1 MFVSYWQNQN
11 ALASSLHSVSCSIL
25 WAIET
30 NFYTRRKFRAFC
42 CHLDRNCPYPY
53 VILFSTC
60 ETSNGPSRVIKPGER
75 GFARVNDD
83 NELKLS
89 RTAVSR
95 QKSSRTMLL
104 ALLFQVSW
112 PERLTAD
119 QIMNRLPLYG
129 DAKRPRAL

>member
-60 ETSNGPSRVIKPGER
+60 ETSNGPSRVIKPTWRRLRREKI
-75 GFARVNDD
+75 
-83 NELKLS
+83 ELTKGRAKQTENTLM
-89 RTAVSR
+89 
-95 QKSSRTMLL
+95 K
-104 ALLFQVSW
+104 
-112 PERLTAD
+112 RL
-119 QIMNRLPLYG
+119 
-129 DAKRPRAL
+129 